1 MEWIGYILL
10 VVAIFEFCFGLFDSF
25 TSEAG
30 AIGQVPV
37 LMHALAFPLFL
48 SISVAYLRPSSSV
61 IPTWSILIGFLI
73 LVFLDGFLIQKIGA
87 LGKAF
92 HERQK
97 NKNSEQDAATNRRN
111 VSHSSDC

>member
-10 VVAIFEFCFGLFDSF
+10 VVAIFEFCFGLFESF

-37 LMHALAFPLFL
+37 LMHAVAFPLFF
-48 SISVAYLRPSSSV
+48 SIAVAYLLPSPSM
-61 IPTWSILIGFLI
+61 IPTWSILVGFPI
-73 LVFLDGFLIQKIGA
+73 LVFLDGFLIQKMGA

-97 NKNSEQDAATNRRN
+97 NKRSEEDAPANR
-111 VSHSSDC
+111 